1 MRGPTNTDLIERMQ
15 ADVQRNSLTRREFIT
30 YSVAA
35 GMTVA
40 AASTL
45 YSSAVGAAPK
55 RGGTFRI
62 GSFDGNTSDTH
73 DPGTYVSFNT
83 IQLAFTFRSYLTTVT
98 PDNTLGPDLARSW
111 SASADASEWT
121 FELTKDAVFHSGKKL
136 TADDIIA
143 TINHHRGENS
153 TSAITALMGG
163 VTEVVKNNDYSI
175 TCKLSDGNADF
186 PWLFTDYH
194 TAVCPANADG
204 TIDWQ
209 SADGSGPYQLTHNE
223 FGVSHSLT
231 RHDDWHDIDSGAF
244 FDAIEISVLNDP
256 NARQTALITNEV
268 DAVSSIELKTL
279 ALLKRNKDIEIDNVA
294 GGGAITL
301 PMHTNKAPYDNYD
314 VRMALKLAVDRQELI
329 DKIAFGAATIGND
342 FHVSPAMPYWPDDI
356 PQRQYDPDQA
366 KFHLK
371 KAGME
376 NLKCA
381 MVTADTVYPG
391 AVDLCVLY
399 AEQAKAAGI
408 EMKVD
413 RRPND
418 GFWSEVWLV
427 EPFSIAQWG
436 SRPTP
441 DQMFTIAYKDDA
453 PWNESYWQNARFNEL
468 LLLAKK
474 ELDQDKRHAQYREM
488 CAIANDDGGTVL
500 PFFPNAVYARHS
512 NVKHIGKLSGA
523 WAADGGK
530 ASSRW
535 WFA

>member
-1 MRGPTNTDLIERMQ
+1 
-15 ADVQRNSLTRREFIT
+15 
-30 YSVAA
+30 
-35 GMTVA
+35 
-40 AASTL
+40 
-45 YSSAVGAAPK
+45 
-55 RGGTFRI
+55 
-62 GSFDGNTSDTH
+62 
-73 DPGTYVSFNT
+73 
-83 IQLAFTFRSYLTTVT
+83 
-98 PDNTLGPDLARSW
+98 
-111 SASADASEWT
+111 
-121 FELTKDAVFHSGKKL
+121 
-136 TADDIIA
+136 
-143 TINHHRGENS
+143 
-153 TSAITALMGG
+153 
-163 VTEVVKNNDYSI
+163 
-175 TCKLSDGNADF
+175 
-186 PWLFTDYH
+186 
-194 TAVCPANADG
+194 
-204 TIDWQ
+204 
-209 SADGSGPYQLTHNE
+209 
-223 FGVSHSLT
+223 
-231 RHDDWHDIDSGAF
+231 
-244 FDAIEISVLNDP
+244 
-256 NARQTALITNEV
+256 
-268 DAVSSIELKTL
+268 
-279 ALLKRNKDIEIDNVA
+279 
-294 GGGAITL
+294 
-301 PMHTNKAPYDNYD
+301 MHTNKAPYDNYD

-512 NVKHIGKLSGA
+512 NDQAHREAVGRL
-523 WAADGGK
+523 GG
-530 ASSRW
+530 
-535 WFA
+535 